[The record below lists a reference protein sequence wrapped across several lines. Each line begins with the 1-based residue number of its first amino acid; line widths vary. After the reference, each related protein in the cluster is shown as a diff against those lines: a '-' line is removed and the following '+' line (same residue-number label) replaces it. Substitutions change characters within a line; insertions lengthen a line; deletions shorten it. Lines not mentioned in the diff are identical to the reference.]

1 MVEQQ
6 QSGYV
11 VSHLILIRFF
21 VRIHFFNV
29 IKNGK
34 FQNNKLLQI
43 VLKKK
48 NVNGNQFC
56 DCWCCRLLY
65 YFSILLSKKYFI
77 TISQK
82 KNVIREMRESPD
94 WFLTFPPLCCC
105 LIINSWWHQLGPS
118 HSSATTVTATNR
130 WSGAETI
137 WNFEE
142 EKKKIKKTNKTNKWN
157 KKNKQILLD
166 IYKQFEKK
174 KEEEQQLWLVFQVT
188 ILWNLW
194 SYWEEN
200 F

>member
-43 VLKKK
+43 DLKKK

-82 KNVIREMRESPD
+82 KKRYSRDERVTRLILD
-94 WFLTFPPLCCC
+94 FPP
-105 LIINSWWHQLGPS
+105 
-118 HSSATTVTATNR
+118 VV
-130 WSGAETI
+130 
-137 WNFEE
+137 
-142 EKKKIKKTNKTNKWN
+142 
-157 KKNKQILLD
+157 LLFD
-166 IYKQFEKK
+166 Y
-174 KEEEQQLWLVFQVT
+174 
-188 ILWNLW
+188 
-194 SYWEEN
+194 
-200 F
+200 